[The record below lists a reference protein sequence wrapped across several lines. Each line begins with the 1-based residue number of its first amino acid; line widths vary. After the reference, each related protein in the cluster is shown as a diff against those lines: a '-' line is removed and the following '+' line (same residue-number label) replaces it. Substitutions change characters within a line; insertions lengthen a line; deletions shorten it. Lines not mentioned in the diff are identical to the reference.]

1 MQQDLHEVYG
11 IDTGDPDLLT
21 SRSWAWLSTR
31 VRGLINHPT
40 RTSRLAAV
48 LAAQPGQGGFDVS

>member
-1 MQQDLHEVYG
+1 MYG

-21 SRSWAWLSTR
+21 SRSWFWLSSR

-48 LAAQPGQGGFDVS
+48 LAAQPGQGGGFDGT